1 MLSLLEG
8 YAERVDFPR
17 NPEPLPLPIPHLKL
31 IRTSIGVLLN
41 ASIGF
46 GMWKTS

>member
-1 MLSLLEG
+1 MSLLEG
-8 YAERVDFPR
+8 YAENITLPR
-17 NPEPLPLPIPHLKL
+17 NPEPLPLSIPHLKL

-46 GMWKTS
+46 GVSQIA